1 MIFVPVWYRL
11 ELLAQQASL
20 MSHGW
25 RWARML
31 ILPTSDFVEVI
42 FSSFSACEGAIS
54 QFFFE
59 SLTSVRCMWWASEK
73 HQQKIS
79 LDQLQ
84 WMSVAGLFIG
94 PKKSFVRILLTR
106 KSGHSAAVS
115 MGVAKPTAEA
125 LISLKL
131 LVQDDLEV
139 SALLKQF
146 TILWLSR
153 WVEMRLS
160 SQ

>member
-1 MIFVPVWYRL
+1 MGGVAPGCWYCQLLTLLRLSFHLLVWGSYRSIFLWKPHKCEMHMIGFRKAP
-11 ELLAQQASL
+11 A
-20 MSHGW
+20 
-25 RWARML
+25 
-31 ILPTSDFVEVI
+31 P
-42 FSSFSACEGAIS
+42 
-54 QFFFE
+54 
-59 SLTSVRCMWWASEK
+59 
-73 HQQKIS
+73 QQKIS

-84 WMSVAGLFIG
+84 WMSVVGLFIG

-115 MGVAKPTAEA
+115 MGGAKPTAEA

-131 LVQDDLEV
+131 CVQDDLEV

-160 SQ
+160 SQYDVNFLLVHLSQHL